1 MKGEWEEERGGK
13 GCEKGIAGW
22 WEGGKE
28 EEKRKG
34 YEKGYEKGKGKV
46 GGRRKRRRR
55 RNGCEREEKSG
66 KE

>member
-34 YEKGYEKGKGKV
+34 KV